1 MAASPVALFPDSTLV
16 VGVWVFLGL
25 AGNAWSIVATWGL
38 LLSLMPTEDVEHS
51 SGLFSTLTNLV
62 GAGAP
67 ALIGWLL
74 STTGSYT
81 LGFLFLVATIVVSI
95 VCCLILIPQNTDGW

>member
-1 MAASPVALFPDSTLV
+1 MARTGRTPGNAPETPAGRWRADTAASRAGQAVSRQWRQARWSLFPDSTLV

-25 AGNAWSIVATWGL
+25 AGNAWSIVAIWGL

-67 ALIGWLL
+67 ALIG
-74 STTGSYT
+74 
-81 LGFLFLVATIVVSI
+81 
-95 VCCLILIPQNTDGW
+95 